1 MKEYRLLAADMDQT
15 ALNSNKELTQRT
27 VNAMN
32 AALRQGK
39 QVVLST
45 GRSISLIRPYLEQI
59 GKMRYAITSSGA
71 AVTDLRTGER
81 LLHTCMDAEMVKYI
95 IAAAG
100 GRYLLPAIY
109 LDGESYGTKS
119 CVDNAADFGLAA
131 FAPIYRSCMHLTDDV
146 YSYFMQHPRD
156 AEKMNLYF
164 TDENDADE
172 VYSQIKELPIRFT
185 SRKAKVFEMN
195 APGVSKAE
203 GLKVLCERLGIGLD
217 ECIAV
222 GDDDNDREMLSCV
235 GLPVAMGNANDGIK
249 SLAAVIAAD
258 CDHDGVA
265 GVIEEYL
272 LD

>member
-1 MKEYRLLAADMDQT
+1 MKKYRLLAADMDAT

-27 VNAMN
+27 VDAMN
-32 AALRQGK
+32 AALQQGK

-45 GRSISLIRPYLEQI
+45 GRSISLIRPYLEQVE
-59 GKMRYAITSSGA
+59 KMRYVITSSGA

-81 LLHTCMDAEMVKYI
+81 LLHTCMDAETVKYI
-95 IAAAG
+95 IAAAS
-100 GRYLLPAIY
+100 GRYLMPAIY
-109 LDGESYGTKS
+109 IDGESYGTKS
-119 CVDNAADFGLAA
+119 CVDNAADFGLSA
-131 FAPIYRSCMHLTDDV
+131 FVPVYRRCMHLTDDV
-146 YSYFMQHPRD
+146 FSYFMQQPRE

-164 TDENDADE
+164 TDENDAAE
-172 VYSQIKELPIRFT
+172 VYEQIKELPIRFT

-195 APGVSKAE
+195 APGVSKAV
-203 GLKVLCERLGIGLD
+203 GLRTLCDRLGIALD

-222 GDDDNDREMLSCV
+222 GDDDNDREMLSV
-235 GLPVAMGNANDGIK
+235 AGLPVAMGNANDSIR
-249 SLAAVIAAD
+249 SIAAVTAAD